1 MIGAE
6 DVGQS
11 SGKLENP
18 IPLRVT
24 KVGMSVCVLR
34 SVADAKLRPKKIN
47 LAFTSA
53 RTPFPRVEKCS
64 ITMAGWRCE
73 AFPDKTLS
81 EM

>member
-6 DVGQS
+6 DFGQS

-53 RTPFPRVEKCS
+53 DTIPEGQKVLYHDGRV
-64 ITMAGWRCE
+64 A
-73 AFPDKTLS
+73 L
-81 EM
+81 